1 MKTTESISPILQQ
14 AKPVL
19 HDLVDGLIKTILP
32 VAVRNNT
39 FIVNDVPAGLFIDV
53 DANDLAGVI
62 SGLLRSV
69 IHNAKE
75 SCIRISANEMYGNTI
90 VLSIK
95 DSNSFNTYGVVCS
108 LQNVVPLAQK
118 IGGKPVISSQRQKI
132 TTIAFRF
139 PIQQQ
144 EERQFN
150 SFG

>member
-1 MKTTESISPILQQ
+1 MKTTETVHPLRLSVN
-14 AKPVL
+14 PVL
-19 HDLVDGLIKTILP
+19 QDLMNRLIKTILP

-39 FIVNDVPAGLFIDV
+39 LIVNDVPSGLQINIDE
-53 DANDLAGVI
+53 NDLAGAI
-62 SGLLRSV
+62 SGLLHSV

-90 VLSIK
+90 VLSVK
-95 DSNSFNTYGVVCS
+95 DSNSFNTYGVACS

-118 IGGKPVISSQRQKI
+118 IGGKLDISNQRQKI

-139 PIQQQ
+139 PIEQDDQ
-144 EERQFN
+144 RQFN